1 MKRSTLCVCGA
12 AFVIAAC
19 SKHEPARW
27 QGYAEGEYVYLA
39 SSQSGTLT
47 HLEVTRGQTVAVNA
61 PAFALDS
68 VEEAA
73 ARDEALHR
81 LAAAQKQLVDLQT
94 GKRPPEVRVTEA
106 QLAQAEANAHKAAL
120 QLTRDEAQLRAGG
133 IAQAQLDDS
142 RAQAASTAAQVR
154 ELQNQVRVANLPGRV
169 AQIAAQA
176 AEVEASRAS
185 LAQAQ
190 WRLDQKRVNVPSGGL
205 VYDTLFRVG
214 EWVQAGNP
222 VVQFL
227 PPHNVK
233 VRFFVPETV
242 VGSLSPGRKVNVRCD
257 GCAADVPATITWI
270 SNAAEYTPPVIYS
283 NENRAKLVFMIEAH
297 PSAQDAVKLHP
308 GQPVE
313 VTLQ

>member
-1 MKRSTLCVCGA
+1 MKRSTVCA
-12 AFVIAAC
+12 AALLFAAC
-19 SKHEPARW
+19 SKQEPARW
-27 QGYAEGEYVYLA
+27 QGYAEGEYVYLS

-47 HLEVTRGQTVAVNA
+47 HLEVTRGQTVATNT

-68 VEEAA
+68 VEETA
-73 ARDEALHR
+73 ARDEAEHR
-81 LAAAQKQLVDLQT
+81 LTAAQKQLADLQT

-169 AQIAAQA
+169 AQISAQA

-222 VVQFL
+222 VVQML
-227 PPHNVK
+227 PPQNVK

-242 VGSLSPGRKVNVRCD
+242 VGSLAPGRKVNVRCD
-257 GCAADVPATITWI
+257 GCAASVPATITWI